1 MDVDATEKGTR
12 INFILQTQF
21 LGMEPSDFVANNVWD
36 HVKKLER
43 FHDRIVS
50 CHVVISA
57 PHHHKHQG
65 NTYHVQI
72 RLHVPGGEIIVTTEH
87 EKNPA
92 HSDVYVAVHDAFD
105 AGRRR
110 LEDFVRRQRSVMK
123 EKAAAAHGKVVRIF
137 PDDGFG
143 FITTTDDREIYFHR
157 NSVVGDEFDRLK
169 VGDEVRFSEEAGEKG
184 PQVSSMKRVGHSGHF
199 LA

>member
-1 MDVDATEKGTR
+1 MDAKDKQV
-12 INFILQTQF
+12 NFILQTQF
-21 LGMEPSDFVANNVWD
+21 LGMDPSDFVANNVWD
-36 HVKKLER
+36 HAKKLER

-65 NTYHVQI
+65 NRYHVQI
-72 RLHVPGGEIIVTTEH
+72 RLHVPGGEVIVTTEPAQ
-87 EKNPA
+87 NPA
-92 HSDVYVAVHDAFD
+92 HSDVYVAIHDAFD

-110 LEDFVRRQRSVMK
+110 LEDFIRRQRSVVK
-123 EKAAAAHGKVVRIF
+123 ERAVPAHGKVARIF
-137 PDDGFG
+137 PYEGYG
-143 FITTTDDREIYFHR
+143 FITTADQREIYFHR
-157 NSVVGDEFDRLK
+157 NSVLNDEFDRLE